1 VRTETF
7 PTSLPPTHRLPVEEV
22 QHALSGARRVVFLD
36 DDPTRTQTVRQL
48 PVMTSWSVDDIRWAL
63 REPTAGYI
71 VFAGNVGDDDALA
84 DVVDRL
90 EPK

>member
-7 PTSLPPTHRLPVEEV
+7 PTSLPPTHRVPVEEV
-22 QHALSGARRVVFLD
+22 QHAVSDARRVVFLG
-36 DDPTRTQTVRQL
+36 DDPTRTQTV
-48 PVMTSWSVDDIRWAL
+48 
-63 REPTAGYI
+63 G
-71 VFAGNVGDDDALA
+71 FAGNVGDDDALA